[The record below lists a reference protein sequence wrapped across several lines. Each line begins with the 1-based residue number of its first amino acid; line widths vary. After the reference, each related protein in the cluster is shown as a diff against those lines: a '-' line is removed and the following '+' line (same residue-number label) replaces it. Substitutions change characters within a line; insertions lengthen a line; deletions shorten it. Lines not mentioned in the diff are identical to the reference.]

1 MTAINLKINES
12 QLADVNRMLMGMQS
26 AIPKV
31 IQQAVNRTLTG
42 VRTDA
47 TNEVANVITPTK
59 TAIRKTMTVK
69 NMTQASGNAYV
80 RCTGASLNLIEFK
93 AKQTQKGVTVQ
104 VLKSGSRKLLKH
116 AFIATMKTG
125 KKLVIWRKYP
135 GPRKPWDKAHKE
147 KYAKFP
153 KLYRYPTQGL
163 YSLAIPDVMGYEPT
177 MNKIMESGGIRLH
190 KNLEDRL
197 NYELNKLK

>member
-1 MTAINLKINES
+1 MTAINLKIDES

-47 TNEVANVITPTK
+47 TDEVANVITPTK

-80 RCTGASLNLIEFK
+80 RCTGAPLNLIEFK

-116 AFIATMKTG
+116 GFIATMKSG
-125 KKLVIWRKYP
+125 KKLVIWRNYP
-135 GPRKPWDKAHKE
+135 GPRKPWDKQMPYGKLPP
-147 KYAKFP
+147 KYRLPVK
-153 KLYRYPTQGL
+153 GL
-163 YSLAIPDVMGYEPT
+163 TSLAIPEVMGHPPT
-177 MNKIMESGGIRLH
+177 MDKIMELGGARLE
-190 KNLEDRL
+190 KNLNDRL
-197 NYELNKLK
+197 KYEVSKL